1 MLIQGSR
8 HAALRAVHGSDISEA
23 TFIMQNNQ
31 HHNHASQ
38 MLQIR
43 PQCDCLYLNNG
54 VSVSLL
60 PPAPPRKRKRHVR
73 HDFPRSGD
81 RGPHQLVVCS
91 PSRPGRMLRS
101 AVESTTCRVA
111 CVCVWESRRQQRIGH
126 VRCCRARTPC
136 RRCRAH
142 DGGGSCCSSSLTN
155 PAAVAARAHAL
166 RPPAGRKVGVW
177 RSGMGVL

>member
-1 MLIQGSR
+1 MLVQEGR
-8 HAALRAVHGSDISEA
+8 HATPRAVHGSDGSEA
-23 TFIMQNNQ
+23 TFIIQDNH
-31 HHNHASQ
+31 HHNHGSRV
-38 MLQIR
+38 LQNR
-43 PQCDCLYLNNG
+43 LQCDGLYLNDG
-54 VSVSLL
+54 VSV
-60 PPAPPRKRKRHVR
+60 PPRHRHQR
-73 HDFPRSGD
+73 GSGNGMLQHHFPRCD

-91 PSRPGRMLRS
+91 PSRPGRMLWS
-101 AVESTTCRVA
+101 PVEPTTCRVA